1 MFYGQSYNPYG
12 QQINQTAPAQ
22 QIIKPTIG
30 IYHVNNKQEA
40 ENWMVE
46 PGQTVY
52 LFDNTN
58 EKFYIKSV
66 ANNGMINP
74 LEIYSFHK
82 ENEVKE
88 EKVEYVTREEFEQL
102 KELLNEFTTT
112 DTNAKK

>member
-1 MFYGQSYNPYG
+1 MYYGQNYNPYG

-22 QIIKPTIG
+22 QFKPAIS

-58 EKFYIKSV
+58 NRFYIK
-66 ANNGMINP
+66 
-74 LEIYSFHK
+74 
-82 ENEVKE
+82 
-88 EKVEYVTREEFEQL
+88 
-102 KELLNEFTTT
+102 
-112 DTNAKK
+112 